1 LQAAQELNYP
11 LENLRTAPRLHRSA
25 LVLTRIDINMSPPG
39 SGIFERS
46 VWTGVHSVLEN
57 REIATRLQQSAMTIE
72 EAERYAE
79 DVSISGLVILG
90 GAINRAFIE
99 ALQRLTVPFV
109 IAGAHVHPLNVNVVM
124 ADVGQGIRQAMDALI
139 SRNYNRIA
147 FVNGPQATTTSAEK
161 MDAYRLS
168 LAVHGLPYDE
178 NRIAE
183 SDFSAERGYQQTA
196 ALLERAPDIDA
207 IVFADDVIALGG
219 LRAIRES
226 GRRIPNDLSVIGFG
240 NYELVNYTDPAL
252 SSVRFDMRQIG
263 TIAAKRLTLLLDEPD
278 EDGWLVR
285 VPTELVLRDSV
296 RR

>member
-1 LQAAQELNYP
+1 MSTVRDIAQKAGVSGATVSRVLNNHPSVNDATRYAVLQAAQELNYP

-109 IAGAHVHPLNVNVVM
+109 IAGAHVHPLNGHPAGDGR
-124 ADVGQGIRQAMDALI
+124 ADQPELQPDRVRERAAGDHDQR
-139 SRNYNRIA
+139 RK
-147 FVNGPQATTTSAEK
+147 NG
-161 MDAYRLS
+161 RLS
-168 LAVHGLPYDE
+168 P
-178 NRIAE
+178 
-183 SDFSAERGYQQTA
+183 
-196 ALLERAPDIDA
+196 
-207 IVFADDVIALGG
+207 
-219 LRAIRES
+219 ES
-226 GRRIPNDLSVIGFG
+226 GGAW
-240 NYELVNYTDPAL
+240 PAL
-252 SSVRFDMRQIG
+252 
-263 TIAAKRLTLLLDEPD
+263 
-278 EDGWLVR
+278 
-285 VPTELVLRDSV
+285 
-296 RR
+296 